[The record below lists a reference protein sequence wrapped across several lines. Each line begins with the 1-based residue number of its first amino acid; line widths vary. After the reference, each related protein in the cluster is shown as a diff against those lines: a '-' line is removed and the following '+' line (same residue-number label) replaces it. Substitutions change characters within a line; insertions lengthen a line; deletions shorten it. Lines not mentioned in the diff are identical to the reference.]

1 MATVQGMRRTAV
13 ATVAVLS
20 LTACSGVDGVR
31 VAGPAPPAAA
41 APAPANNPHGP
52 SVDAV
57 ALLRADPTV
66 SARTKAALRPCPHGP
81 IAGSYPV
88 SAAYHELTGE
98 VDVVVNVYPC
108 GAVGAP
114 GTGSSGAT
122 GVPVSA
128 YLGGYVYTVNGKQL
142 FKLENSGAMLTVL
155 DGQLATMSATGP
167 NNGVARYRWTGNRF
181 SPE

>member
-1 MATVQGMRRTAV
+1 MRRTVLA
-13 ATVAVLS
+13 AIALLS
-20 LTACSGVDGVR
+20 LTACSDVDGVR
-31 VAGPAPPAAA
+31 VAGPAPPASAV
-41 APAPANNPHGP
+41 PAPASNPRGP
-52 SVDAV
+52 TVDAV

-66 SARTKAALRPCPHGP
+66 SARTKEALRPCPNGA

-88 SAAYHELTGE
+88 RTAYHELTGE

-108 GAVGAP
+108 AAAGAP
-114 GTGSSGAT
+114 GTGSSGAA

-128 YLGGYVYTVNGKQL
+128 YLGGYVYTVHGKQL
-142 FKLENSGAMLTVL
+142 FKLENSGALLTVL

-167 NNGVARYRWTGNRF
+167 NNGVTRYRWTGRGF